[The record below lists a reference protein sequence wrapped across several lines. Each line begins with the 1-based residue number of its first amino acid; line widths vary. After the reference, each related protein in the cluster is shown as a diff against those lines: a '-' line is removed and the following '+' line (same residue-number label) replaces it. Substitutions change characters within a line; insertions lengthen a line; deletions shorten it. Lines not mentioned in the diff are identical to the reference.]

1 MTKQSLQLTDDLY
14 QYLLQVSLRES
25 SVQRQL
31 REETA
36 QLPQAQM
43 QVAPEQGQFMG
54 LLARLIN
61 ARKAIEVGVFTGYSS
76 LCFALAIPDDG
87 RLIACDISKKWT
99 NIARRYWQE
108 AGVDHKIELRL
119 GPALATLDALLAEG
133 EQGSFDLAFID
144 ADKENYRHYYERAL
158 RLIRPGG
165 LILFDNTLWGGHVA
179 VPSIQDVDTNAIR
192 ELNAFLKTDDRIWLS
207 LIPIADGLTMAIK
220 KEPA

>member
-119 GPALATLDALLAEG
+119 G
-133 EQGSFDLAFID
+133 
-144 ADKENYRHYYERAL
+144 
-158 RLIRPGG
+158 
-165 LILFDNTLWGGHVA
+165 
-179 VPSIQDVDTNAIR
+179 
-192 ELNAFLKTDDRIWLS
+192 
-207 LIPIADGLTMAIK
+207 
-220 KEPA
+220 

>member
-25 SVQRQL
+25 SVQRRL

-61 ARKAIEVGVFTGYSS
+61 ARKAIEIGVFTGYSS
-76 LCFALAIPDDG
+76 LCFALAMPDDG
-87 RLIACDISKKWT
+87 RLIACDISKNWT

-119 GPALATLDALLAEG
+119 APALATLDALLAEG
-133 EQGSFDLAFID
+133 EQGRFDLAFID
-144 ADKENYRHYYERAL
+144 ADKESYRHYYERAL
-158 RLIRPGG
+158 QLIRPGG
-165 LILFDNTLWGGHVA
+165 LILLDNMLWGGHVA
-179 VPSIQDVDTNAIR
+179 DPSIQDADTNALR

-220 KEPA
+220 KEPT